1 MPIGD
6 GLRLADGRFILMLEW
21 DAARLYAP
29 DAEQFIRR
37 EYQKGW
43 TLS

>member
-1 MPIGD
+1 MAYIW
-6 GLRLADGRFILMLEW
+6 LVE
-21 DAARLYAP
+21 AP